1 MTNALADPVKLNDN
15 QYGALVSWTFNNGIG
30 NMQKSDLV
38 KDMNAG
44 QDVVEVANRELP
56 LWNKANGKVVKGL
69 TRRRKAEQDL
79 FNAPSNIG
87 ALPVAC

>member
-1 MTNALADPVKLNDN
+1 
-15 QYGALVSWTFNNGIG
+15 
-30 NMQKSDLV
+30 MQSSDLV

-56 LWNKANGKVVKGL
+56 LWNKANGEVVEGL
-69 TRRRKAEQDL
+69 VRRRKAELDL

-87 ALPVAC
+87 ALPAAC